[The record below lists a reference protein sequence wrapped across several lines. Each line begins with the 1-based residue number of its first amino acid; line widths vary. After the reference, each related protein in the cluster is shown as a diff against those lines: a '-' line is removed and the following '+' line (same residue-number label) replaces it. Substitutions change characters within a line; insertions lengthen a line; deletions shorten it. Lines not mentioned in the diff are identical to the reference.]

1 MYVFVFLC
9 FSISVQGSSTPTSI
23 YTDQLHNKMW
33 FIEFNNHFR
42 FNQIVDL
49 LKEFYCD
56 LYERKKKQIE
66 KSCSVIWSQFYWKF
80 NAKLKFKKILKM
92 ISSISPSG
100 SVDSYSPY
108 VQFSN
113 NGYLID
119 ENLNSVQSDR
129 LQRVAK
135 QFSELSSKM
144 GANDVDATFTIKNE
158 STSAQKKW
166 YATDESKVIVNG
178 ERFSTS
184 TDDSDSSASFK
195 NGADHSQIVL
205 DNKSDE
211 DKPMPDH
218 HARRPMNAFLIF
230 CKRHRAIVRERYPN
244 LENR

>member
-144 GANDVDATFTIKNE
+144 GANDE

-178 ERFSTS
+178 ERFSTI